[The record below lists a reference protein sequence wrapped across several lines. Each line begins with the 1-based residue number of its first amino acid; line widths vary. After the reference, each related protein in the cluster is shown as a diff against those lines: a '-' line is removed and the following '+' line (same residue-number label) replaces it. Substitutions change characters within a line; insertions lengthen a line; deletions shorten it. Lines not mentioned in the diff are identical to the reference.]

1 MSVCVLCSKDT
12 HESDQ
17 IGLVDLSL
25 CCVVSHV
32 SKTQSLF
39 SLSVCQSWLVKQ
51 TTVYGMKLPS
61 RFQLI
66 GQVGLEEYRRGV
78 QWFEE
83 SQMSSRT
90 KAEPTTYR
98 CYAR

>member
-1 MSVCVLCSKDT
+1 M
-12 HESDQ
+12 
-17 IGLVDLSL
+17 
-25 CCVVSHV
+25 
-32 SKTQSLF
+32 F
-39 SLSVCQSWLVKQ
+39 
-51 TTVYGMKLPS
+51 GMKLPS

-83 SQMSSRT
+83 SQMSYRK
-90 KAEPTTYR
+90 KAEPITYR